1 MLGGFLSFMSLT
13 LGKKI
18 LVIEDHPDTLMFMSL
33 ALEKEG
39 FSVIEATNGNDALSQ
54 IQGGAMPDLVLVDYC
69 MPGCNGKEF
78 LQKFR
83 NRPGSEHVPVYFTS
97 GWGDLD
103 EVTRDCG
110 AQGYIE
116 KPVDLDKL
124 INKVEEVLRA

>member
-1 MLGGFLSFMSLT
+1 MTSVS
-13 LGKKI
+13 GKKI

-39 FSVIEATNGNDALSQ
+39 FSVIEATNGNDALNR
-54 IQGGAMPDLVLVDYC
+54 IQGGETPDLVLVDFC

-78 LQKFR
+78 IEKFR
-83 NRPGSEHVPVYFTS
+83 NQPGFENTPVYFTS

-124 INKVEEVLRA
+124 INKVGEVLNPSAN